1 MKKRKLKAFSLLE
14 ILVSLFIIVLVSGVV
29 SIKLI
34 DLLKEY
40 KFKNS
45 VSGLFEDLMQTKIFS
60 NSYQCDCSLKIFKK
74 KSRYFY
80 QIIPDVYHMKG
91 SVFLVKELKG
101 IDLVRSDDK
110 PIVSIEYPMY
120 TNGIFDKLA
129 CLEFSRNTS
138 EGQQEKLWIYC
149 SNDRLQLS
157 SKMIKSSESA
167 SFLLKHYELS
177 IDK

>member
-1 MKKRKLKAFSLLE
+1 MKKRKIKAFSLLE
-14 ILVSLFIIVLVSGVV
+14 ILVSLFIIILVSGLV

-45 VSGLFEDLMQTKIFS
+45 VSGLFEDLMQTKLFS
-60 NSYQCDCSLKIFKK
+60 TSYQCDCSLKIFKK

-80 QIIPDVYHMKG
+80 QIVPDVYHTKG

-101 IDLVRSDDK
+101 INLIQSDGK
-110 PIVSIEYPMY
+110 PVGSIEYPMY
-120 TNGIFDKLA
+120 IHGVFDNLV
-129 CLEFSRNTS
+129 CLEFSREAT
-138 EGQQEKLWIYC
+138 EDQQEKLWITC
-149 SNDRLQLS
+149 LDGQLQLS
-157 SKMIKSSESA
+157 SKMMKDSKSH